1 MASLVI
7 REVITTGAIVR
18 IVMAMWI
25 ANIIVVNR
33 GHLVGLDTR
42 LGILIHET
50 TSLMIGI
57 GVSRFI
63 LTSRI
68 GSVGTKHLGGIKHGM
83 EIVFMY
89 RTLGTT

>member
-1 MASLVI
+1 
-7 REVITTGAIVR
+7 
-18 IVMAMWI
+18 MAMWI
-25 ANIIVVNR
+25 DIIVVNR

-68 GSVGTKHLGGIKHGM
+68 GSVGTKHLGGMKHGM
-83 EIVFMY
+83 GIVFMH